1 MRFLSTLLLLGF
13 FATANGQCY
22 RCGMFGMLMDNHDE
36 VYVARFTTQL
46 DSITLESALD
56 CEIIKAKVTVEEVS
70 RGLRKTKLFLRIEHA
85 KFNGAP
91 YRIKYPTGAWGMV
104 NGEPGYW

>member
-1 MRFLSTLLLLGF
+1 
-13 FATANGQCY
+13 
-22 RCGMFGMLMDNHDE
+22 MFGMLMDNHDE